1 MTTMT
6 KGPDE
11 ARELTLSL
19 IEALSGLAPDSEIWR
34 ASLRRAR
41 RQDPNV
47 AALLQFTHTHIHH
60 TRGANARRF
69 SLLPFSPLP
78 ERPQQ
83 RGQRKRLRRYGVRL
97 WLVGSPTADAAPWR
111 TKRA

>member
-6 KGPDE
+6 KAPDE

-47 AALLQFTHTHIHH
+47 AALLQFTHTHI
-60 TRGANARRF
+60 NRRSEQRRAF
-69 SLLPFSPLP
+69 VPLPFEPLP

-83 RGQRKRLRRYGVRL
+83 RVQRKRLRRYAVRL
-97 WLVGSPTADAAPWR
+97 WLVGVPTADAAPWR
-111 TKRA
+111 TKKA

>member
-6 KGPDE
+6 NAPDE

-19 IEALSGLAPDSEIWR
+19 IEALSGLDPDSEIWR

-69 SLLPFSPLP
+69 SPLPFSPLP
-78 ERPQQ
+78 ERP
-83 RGQRKRLRRYGVRL
+83 RRRWRRKRLDQYAVRL
-97 WLVGSPTADAAPWR
+97 RLVGSPTADAPGWR
-111 TKRA
+111 KKSV